1 MSELPI
7 LGAAMR
13 LASVEFYRDWLFAL
27 PRPLELQ
34 DFVEAAVLEGDWS
47 PLVAEAKRL
56 LDGHDGPLGIHGP
69 FRGLPLA
76 SPDHGVRGIVA
87 TRLAQALD
95 VAEALGA
102 TQIVIHS
109 PYTTWMHNN
118 LDQQTGQRDQVIE
131 FVRLTLEAALKR
143 AEDAGI
149 SFVLENI
156 EDKDPADRRRMVEA
170 IDSKALTLS
179 LDTGH
184 AAYAHGSTGAP
195 PVDYYVRDAG
205 ALLEHVHLQDADG
218 YADRHWSLGR
228 GVLPWHAILAALGDT
243 GAKPRLIIEIRDK
256 ALIGE
261 SARYLTDLGLA
272 R

>member
-1 MSELPI
+1 MPELPI

-13 LASVEFYRDWLFAL
+13 IAALELHGDWLRSL

-34 DFVEAAVLEGDWS
+34 DFVEAAVLEGDFS
-47 PLVAEAKRL
+47 TAVAEVKRL
-56 LDGHDGPLGIHGP
+56 LDGHEGPLGIHGP

-76 SPDHGVRGIVA
+76 SPDHGIRTIVA

-95 VAEALGA
+95 VADALGA

-118 LDQQTGQRDQVIE
+118 LDQQPGQRDAVID
-131 FVRLTLEAALKR
+131 FTRLTLDAALKR
-143 AEDAGI
+143 AEGAGI
-149 SFVLENI
+149 GFVLENI

-170 IDSKALTLS
+170 IASPALRLS

-205 ALLEHVHLQDADG
+205 ALLQHVHLQDADG

-228 GVLPWHAILAALGDT
+228 GSLPWHAIFAALGDT
-243 GAKPRLIIEIRDK
+243 GRKARLIIEIRDK
-256 ALIGE
+256 DLIE
-261 SARYLTDLGLA
+261 DSARHLTDLGLA